1 MQSELKAQTEPR
13 RWPRWGLLV
22 LVLGSTAPVKSLCLL
37 FCLFGC
43 AERGLSLVV
52 AGGAPLWLP
61 LLAAEA
67 SLVVERGSGERGL
80 R

>member
-52 AGGAPLWLP
+52 AGG
-61 LLAAEA
+61 LLSGCRF
-67 SLVVERGSGERGL
+67 SLRRLLSSWSGALGSAG
-80 R
+80 